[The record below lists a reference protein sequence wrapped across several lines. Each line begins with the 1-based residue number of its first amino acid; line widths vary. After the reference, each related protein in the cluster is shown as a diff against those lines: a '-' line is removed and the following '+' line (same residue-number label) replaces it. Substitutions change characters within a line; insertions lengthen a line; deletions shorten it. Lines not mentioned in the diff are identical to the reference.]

1 MLGRYA
7 LAAAVVGPVMLLARL
22 QMRTIAASQ
31 TDGAHSPHTFL
42 RTRLLVSGTA
52 ASALAASAWLLF
64 APSLARVVALLAFV
78 RLVEDLA
85 ELVWGFLQQTGNWRA
100 IAASQSLH
108 GFGAAIA
115 FAAVFALS
123 SSLTA
128 ALAALVIWHLVAF
141 LSFDFPRS
149 GIAMGRE
156 ILGPWTAAGTLMRE
170 CGWLGPAAALV
181 SLNGHLPRLAL
192 EQWDS
197 LTAVGVFAALNQ
209 VALVGNLALQS
220 LGQVRLRSLAESART
235 DTRAFGRS
243 LAQLTAAALGAAGLG
258 SLTAAFLG
266 ERVLT
271 ICFGADFAVY
281 QSELAWLL
289 AASAP
294 LYLAGV
300 WGYAWVALGERRLQL
315 LVYVSAAACGWG
327 AAALW
332 TPPYGLLGAV
342 AAYAV
347 AWTVAA
353 AGSLYGL
360 ASRLRPALTPR
371 LRHTHPLAI
380 TKLNVPPPAVDRDRD
395 PSRPPSVRR
404 ELASISRPHRP
415 RPL

>member
-1 MLGRYA
+1 
-7 LAAAVVGPVMLLARL
+7 MLLARL
-22 QMRTIAASQ
+22 QLRTIAASQ
-31 TDGAHSPHTFL
+31 TDDAHSPQTFL
-42 RTRLLVSGTA
+42 RTRLVVSGTA
-52 ASALAASAWLLF
+52 ASALAAFAWLLF
-64 APSLARVVALLAFV
+64 APGLARIVALLAFA

-85 ELVWGFLQQTGNWRA
+85 EIVWGFLQQAGNWRT
-100 IAASQSLH
+100 IAASQTLH

-115 FAAVFALS
+115 FSAVFGLC
-123 SSLTA
+123 SSLSG
-128 ALAALVIWHLVAF
+128 ALAALAIWHLVAF

-149 GIAMGRE
+149 SIATGARE
-156 ILGPWTAAGTLMRE
+156 IRVPWAAAAALIRE

-192 EQWDS
+192 EHWDS
-197 LTAVGVFAALNQ
+197 LAAVGVFAALNQ

-235 DTRAFGRS
+235 DAGAFRRS

-258 SLTAAFLG
+258 SLAAVFLG
-266 ERVLT
+266 ERVLNL
-271 ICFGADFAVY
+271 CFGADFAGY

-294 LYLAGV
+294 FYLAGV
-300 WGYAWVALGERRLQL
+300 WGYAWVALGERRLQF
-315 LVYVSAAACGWG
+315 LVYGSAAACGWG

-353 AGSLYGL
+353 AGCLCGL
-360 ASRLRPALTPR
+360 ASRLRPTVRAPFAPPTPAR
-371 LRHTHPLAI
+371 Y
-380 TKLNVPPPAVDRDRD
+380 N
-395 PSRPPSVRR
+395 
-404 ELASISRPHRP
+404 
-415 RPL
+415 